1 MAIYLVT
8 GANRGI
14 GLELAKQ
21 ILQGPNNKL
30 VAAAR
35 NSEASSLQDLQKE
48 YGDRLLRV
56 TLDLLDF
63 STIPVPTLLFLDVKK
78 SSSCLQSNNVPIM
91 DKSLRKQN
99 CDYFILLIVS

>member
-48 YGDRLLRV
+48 YGDFAQHFV
-56 TLDLLDF
+56 T
-63 STIPVPTLLFLDVKK
+63 TLAPEILNTYLKQVQLYTQGQVWLSKK
-78 SSSCLQSNNVPIM
+78 WNHV
-91 DKSLRKQN
+91 
-99 CDYFILLIVS
+99 